1 MGREMRLVDAVSLT
15 EKISP
20 LLAIA
25 EKRKD
30 ERSAA
35 ALRYVLDL
43 LSEEPTLILKAE
55 APKRK
60 APVRHK
66 HGQYKNVLLS
76 EEEMEKVREEFP
88 GDYEARIEALSEYIE
103 MKGDKYKSHLAVLRS
118 WDRRDKEKKEANH
131 KGDSSFDAE
140 DFFRAALKAAER

>member
-15 EKISP
+15 EKLSP

-30 ERSAA
+30 ARSVA
-35 ALRYVLDL
+35 ALSYVLDL
-43 LSEEPTLILKAE
+43 IEEEPTLILKAE
-55 APKRK
+55 SPKKK

-66 HGQYKNVLLS
+66 HGRYRNVLLS

-88 GDYEARIEALSEYIE
+88 GDYEERIEALSEYIE

-118 WDRRDKEKKEANH
+118 WDRRDKKNKP
-131 KGDSSFDAE
+131 KGESSFDAE
-140 DFFRAALKAAER
+140 DFFRAALEAAEG